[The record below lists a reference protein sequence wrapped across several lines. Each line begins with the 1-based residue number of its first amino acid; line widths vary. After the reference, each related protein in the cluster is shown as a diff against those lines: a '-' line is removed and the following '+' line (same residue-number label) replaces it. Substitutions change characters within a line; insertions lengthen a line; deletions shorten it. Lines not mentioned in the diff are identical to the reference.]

1 MLTSY
6 PHTPNSP
13 KIVMGDS
20 KVPGSILDCSNL
32 TSTLKLML
40 HLKSMLLTENSWLKE
55 ASNTLK
61 KQSNALHKPVIT
73 VSQSSPTQL
82 TKWPSRITIM
92 LKRTTDFL
100 KVNSEPSQLVLN
112 QNWQYKRKLIR
123 ILNRRLL
130 KLPIKIM
137 ETHQIFK
144 IKICTN
150 GWIKNLKV
158 LRTEGPSKNLI
169 N

>member
-6 PHTPNSP
+6 LHMPNSP
-13 KIVMGDS
+13 KIVMEDS

-40 HLKSMLLTENSWLKE
+40 HLKSMLPTENSWLKE
-55 ASNTLK
+55 AWNTPQ
-61 KQSNALHKPVIT
+61 KQSNVLHKPVIT
-73 VSQSSPTQL
+73 VSQSSLTQL

-92 LKRTTDFL
+92 PKRTTDFL

-112 QNWQYKRKLIR
+112 QNWLHKRKLIR

-130 KLPIKIM
+130 KLPRKIM
-137 ETHQIFK
+137 ETHRISK

-150 GWIKNLKV
+150 GWIKNLRMLK
-158 LRTEGPSKNLI
+158 TEGPSKNLI